1 MIDAA
6 KDALYK
12 EYPMFKLRW
21 LAVRKRKSPIVYSAT
36 LCGKDGEK
44 MDKCYKA
51 WNKTEPVYKLGDRKP
66 NVDLFMYDGG
76 IAIDGTLIN
85 YTAMFLFDNTL
96 PKTVAVLDNIK
107 TPENAAD
114 AGETTEDIKETEDT
128 ESTEKEE

>member
-6 KDALYK
+6 KDALYE

-66 NVDLFMYDGG
+66 NVDVFMYDGG

-85 YTAMFLFDNTL
+85 YTAIFLFDNTL
-96 PKTVAVLDNIK
+96 PKTVAVLDQMK
-107 TPENAAD
+107 
-114 AGETTEDIKETEDT
+114 DT
-128 ESTEKEE
+128 DKESTES